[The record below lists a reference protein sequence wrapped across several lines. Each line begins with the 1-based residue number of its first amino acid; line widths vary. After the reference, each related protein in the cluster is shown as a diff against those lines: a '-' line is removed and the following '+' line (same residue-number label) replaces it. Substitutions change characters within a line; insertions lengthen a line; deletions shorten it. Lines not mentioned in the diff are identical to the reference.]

1 MYISF
6 AYTCRFQWRNNQ
18 GNSLSCRKNNFFLK
32 VKVPDGLQK
41 STVEKIMKAI
51 SGFPN
56 TTKTIE
62 ILVANGKVQLKTT
75 YQKSTNDSADSGNA
89 SDSSDKEVLSLIMIQ
104 GSELLFRSRMST
116 VDDEPSL

>member
-1 MYISF
+1 
-6 AYTCRFQWRNNQ
+6 
-18 GNSLSCRKNNFFLK
+18 
-32 VKVPDGLQK
+32 
-41 STVEKIMKAI
+41 MKAI

-62 ILVANGKVQLKTT
+62 ILVTNGKVQLKTT